1 MGAATDTGAEAKTAV
16 VLLNLGGPDSAAAIR
31 PFLKNF
37 FMDPLI
43 VRLPAP
49 VRWLL
54 SELISRKRSRAEAG
68 VSYGHLGGAS
78 PLLANTQAQARALQ
92 EQLGPGHRVFACM
105 RYWHPMAGEVVREI
119 GQWGASRIVLLP
131 LYPQYSTTTTLSSF
145 RAFRAEAEKQDL
157 RAAVSGVCCYPLL
170 DGFIAESARRVRAA
184 YDTAQKETGRAP
196 RLLFSAHGLPES
208 IVRAGDPYQWQC
220 ERSAEAIA
228 RAAGLEGA
236 DWRVC
241 YQSRVGRQKWIGP
254 STADELRRAAA
265 DKKPLVIY
273 PHAFVSE
280 HVETLVEIDI
290 EYRRLAAALGVPGFF
305 KVDTVGADAAF
316 IGGLAALVRA
326 HGAGGIKPE
335 QGARLCPENFGGCC
349 QDAFACL

>member
-1 MGAATDTGAEAKTAV
+1 
-16 VLLNLGGPDSAAAIR
+16 
-31 PFLKNF
+31 
-37 FMDPLI
+37 MDPLI
-43 VRLPAP
+43 VRLPLPA
-49 VRWLL
+49 RWLL
-54 SELISRKRSRAEAG
+54 SEFISRRRSRAEAG
-68 VSYGHLGGAS
+68 TSYGHLGGAS
-78 PLLANTQAQARALQ
+78 PLLANTQAQARAL
-92 EQLGPGHRVFACM
+92 EEALGPGHRVFPCM
-105 RYWHPMAGEVVREI
+105 RYWHPMAGEAVREMKR
-119 GQWGASRIVLLP
+119 WGAARAVLLP

-145 RAFRAEAEKQDL
+145 RAFRAEAERQGF
-157 RAAVSGVCCYPLL
+157 AAEISGVCCYPLL
-170 DGFIAESARRVRAA
+170 GGFIDASARRIRAA
-184 YDTAQKETGRAP
+184 CETAQKETGRAP

-220 ERSAEAIA
+220 ERSAEAIV

-254 STADELRRAAA
+254 STEEELRRAAA
-265 DKKPLVIY
+265 DKVPLVVY

-290 EYRRLAAALGVPGFF
+290 EYRRLAEALGVPGFF
-305 KVDTVGADAAF
+305 KVDTAGTDAAF

-326 HGAGGIKPE
+326 HGAGGIRPE
-335 QGARLCPENFGGCC
+335 QGARLCPQNFGGCC